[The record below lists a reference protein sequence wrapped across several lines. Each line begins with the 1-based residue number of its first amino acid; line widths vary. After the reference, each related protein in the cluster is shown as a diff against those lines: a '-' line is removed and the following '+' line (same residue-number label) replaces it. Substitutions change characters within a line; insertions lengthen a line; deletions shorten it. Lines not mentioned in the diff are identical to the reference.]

1 MNLSFNDEKRDQL
14 MREGFA
20 LTYHAGL
27 RTRDEDRLAIVVRD
41 IPTQSTGSV
50 VLRASEIPNR

>member
-1 MNLSFNDEKRDQL
+1 

-20 LTYHAGL
+20 LIYHTGL